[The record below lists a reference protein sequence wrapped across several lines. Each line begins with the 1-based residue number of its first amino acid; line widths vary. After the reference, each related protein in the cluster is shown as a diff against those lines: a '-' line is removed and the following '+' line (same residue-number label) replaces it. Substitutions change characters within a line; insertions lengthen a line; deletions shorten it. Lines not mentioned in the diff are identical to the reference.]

1 MDSMIKEINDNLNA
15 ILENIKENK
24 DNSINTLDNIQSQMD
39 KKIDE
44 AKKYKVQVD
53 GAKDKISVLEE
64 ENKSLELSLKEL
76 TDKYS
81 KMNLVNLI
89 EAGNKEIKS
98 KINNNIIEI
107 NKEKERIQELT
118 NRARTIKDLL
128 INLKKDKTI
137 KEEKLEN
144 IKVVYEYYNER
155 INDIVDYAF
164 NHANN
169 LSDYK
174 KTFEKE
180 IEEHNVDVVPEV
192 ELDNSELENTMVFDE
207 IANIDDN
214 DSFKEEMS
222 FIDDKQNSDD
232 KNINDINEESNIVD
246 SINEKSDID
255 EEILNHDNFK
265 DGINKTEENKN
276 IEEDIYNET
285 VEEKEKINQDII
297 NNINLDDNE
306 EIKLEP
312 EVKEENGLVSD
323 EDLINIKNNDENN
336 KPMKNIFELDNNN
349 DNIEEDVDKT
359 NIFEVDKNID
369 KENSDR
375 LNKINDLFSSVN
387 NVPNVPVEPQVITG
401 VEEKIDNAYKDIFGK
416 ELNEKDL
423 NKKDPTL
430 TDIFGNPIKN
440 EDLSAE
446 VKNGKKI
453 EELFNMN
460 GLDFNKFREDEQTYL
475 KQIYDSNKFNEIIEV
490 LKKHKINLDNLYYAF
505 NLFGEIS
512 ALDLDNIINKLINV
526 GQSIEAIG
534 IILEKL
540 PKVKK
545 YNLEDAIN
553 SYGNYVKDI
562 DITELII
569 KAKELYQ
576 NGGNV

>member
-53 GAKDKISVLEE
+53 GAKDKISELEE

-174 KTFEKE
+174 KTFEKD
-180 IEEHNVDVVPEV
+180 IEEHNVEVVPEV

-222 FIDDKQNSDD
+222 FIDDKQNNDD

-246 SINEKSDID
+246 SINEKSGID
-255 EEILNHDNFK
+255 EEILNHDNFE
-265 DGINKTEENKN
+265 DGISKTEENKN

-285 VEEKEKINQDII
+285 IEEKEKINQDII
-297 NNINLDDNE
+297 KNINLDDNE

-336 KPMKNIFELDNNN
+336 KPMENIFELDNNN

-369 KENSDR
+369 AENSDR

-401 VEEKIDNAYKDIFGK
+401 VEEKIDNAYKDIFGE

-430 TDIFGNPIKN
+430 TDIFGIPIKN
-440 EDLSAE
+440 EDLSVE

-453 EELFNMN
+453 EELFSIN

-490 LKKHKINLDNLYYAF
+490 LKKYKINLDNLYYAF

-545 YNLEDAIN
+545 YNLDDAIN